1 MRLKNLMFKD
11 GFILNK
17 LFSKLNRKIITL
29 NKKIL
34 IIGKNN

>member
-11 GFILNK
+11 EFTLNK
-17 LFSKLNRKIITL
+17 LFSKLNRKISL